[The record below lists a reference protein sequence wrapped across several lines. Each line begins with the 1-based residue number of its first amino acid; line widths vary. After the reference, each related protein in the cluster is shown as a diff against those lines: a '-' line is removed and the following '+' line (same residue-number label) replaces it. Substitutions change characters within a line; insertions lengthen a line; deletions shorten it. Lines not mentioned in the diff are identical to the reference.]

1 MPLDSKG
8 KFHLNSQRAMA
19 ADKMNSSATS
29 AKPAKSLE
37 QDAANPAPVES
48 DEPHHKIYDQ
58 GNGAYRV
65 EGPNGEMAECN
76 SPEELKAHIDS
87 LFGHGTDQETK
98 NYQNDNPDHKEDED
112 PTSYRMLS
120 GL

>member
-1 MPLDSKG
+1 MPLDKTG

-19 ADKMNSSATS
+19 ADKSSTA
-29 AKPAKSLE
+29 AKPEKSME
-37 QDAANPAPVES
+37 QDAASPAPVQS

-87 LFGHGTDQETK
+87 LFGSGTDQEM
-98 NYQNDNPDHKEDED
+98 NNDQNDNPDHKEDED
-112 PTSYRMLS
+112 PLSYRTLS